1 MTVGPWK
8 PIRLET
14 YESRFADIDIRC
26 RVSETLASM
35 LSASFMVVGSA
46 ATFLSCSLR
55 SPDGSIQKA
64 IDKIHLESGH
74 AEINWEW
81 SPGIIELWYPTNYGG
96 QPLYSVELALMDQV
110 NSSLVLR
117 TRH

>member
-14 YESRFADIDIRC
+14 YEGRFADIDIRC
-26 RVSETLASM
+26 RVSETLDSM
-35 LSASFMVVGSA
+35 LSASFTVVGNA

-64 IDKIHLESGH
+64 IDKIRLESGR
-74 AEINWEW
+74 AEVNWEW
-81 SPGIIELWYPTNYGG
+81 PPGIIELWYPTNYGG
-96 QPLYSVELALMDQV
+96 QPLYSVELELVDQV
-110 NSSLVLR
+110 KSPLVLR
-117 TRH
+117 NFH